1 MQTFSSTVAEL
12 YERAAYTG
20 PRVFPTEAV
29 QLVRRLID
37 FDGAILGIGNSDMGL
52 AKNLVIDQACVQG
65 DLDGLQDDYADVPL
79 GALLLPVYSK
89 GLPQPLACDWQDLD
103 IAYEVP
109 QWRNFARKHAMR
121 KLLVFGDV
129 PTEHNNARWIILYRI
144 ADQEFQN
151 EDCSL
156 LHALW
161 PHLTQAI
168 TFNLERAL
176 LRSDPHRSTR
186 AMALINSRG
195 LIEVADKSMNDL
207 LKLEWPDFDER
218 SLPITVVSALVE
230 EGIYHGKRIEMT
242 GFQKFGYMACI
253 ARRVPLIKSLAP
265 SEMNV
270 AHRFAC
276 GMTHKEIAAHLN
288 VSPHTVRNQLA
299 QVYLKLGV
307 HDKAALARLMSAA

>member
-12 YERAAYTG
+12 YEQAAHTSPRA
-20 PRVFPTEAV
+20 FPAEAV
-29 QLVRRLID
+29 QLVRRLIA
-37 FDGAILGIGNSDMGL
+37 FDGAILGIGNTEMAL
-52 AKNLVIDQACVQG
+52 AKNLVIDQSCLHG
-65 DLDGLQDDYADVPL
+65 DLDALQDDYADVPL

-89 GLPQPLACDWQDLD
+89 GLQLPLACDWQDLD
-103 IAYEVP
+103 TTYEVP
-109 QWRNFARKHAMR
+109 QWRSFARRYAMS
-121 KLLVFGDV
+121 KLLVFGDA
-129 PTEHNNARWIILYRI
+129 PTDHNNARWIILYRV
-144 ADQEFQN
+144 AEKVFQN
-151 EDCSL
+151 EDGKM

-161 PHLTQAI
+161 PHITQAI

-176 LRSDPHRSTR
+176 GRSDPTRGTR

-195 LIEVADKSMNDL
+195 LIEIADKTMSDL

-230 EGIYHGKRIEMT
+230 QGIYHGKRIEMT
-242 GFQKFGYMACI
+242 GFQKYGFMACI
-253 ARRVPLIKSLAP
+253 ARRIPLIKSLAP

-270 AHRFAC
+270 AHRFAR

-307 HDKAALARLMSAA
+307 HDKAALARLISAN